1 VGTAAFLLLL
11 SVAPEPPY
19 AGRLWRAGMLG
30 AFSGRDPQRTEL
42 AAVVADAQTP
52 AERRRA
58 ALAWKMWGPR

>member
-1 VGTAAFLLLL
+1 
-11 SVAPEPPY
+11 
-19 AGRLWRAGMLG
+19 MLG

-42 AAVVADAQTP
+42 AAAVGEAATP